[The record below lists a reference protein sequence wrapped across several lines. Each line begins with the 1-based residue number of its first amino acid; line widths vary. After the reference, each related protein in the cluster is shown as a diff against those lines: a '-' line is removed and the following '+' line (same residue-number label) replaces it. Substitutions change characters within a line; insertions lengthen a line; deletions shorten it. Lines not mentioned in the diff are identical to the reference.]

1 MIPIK
6 KFSFFRNSGS
16 CENSSLLPDVYQF
29 LKCVAATENG
39 VQAFTQFQTISTFC
53 EVIATRKT
61 GTVHEFCEGI
71 LCNMFGL
78 FGRRWVSKSA
88 VIVLRLNS
96 VEWVLA
102 EQWRRITSDL
112 VLFSWG
118 ASNWCMSIF
127 IPRSFS
133 IWFFSIVFVDFYL
146 QADNLSSTFEILNPV
161 AASLTPVSCFRI
173 IFWLESKR
181 IPLFIL

>member
-1 MIPIK
+1 MFEIFEQSFSKRLLVRYFLFPYTIRRMIPIK

-78 FGRRWVSKSA
+78 FVRR
-88 VIVLRLNS
+88 
-96 VEWVLA
+96 
-102 EQWRRITSDL
+102 
-112 VLFSWG
+112 
-118 ASNWCMSIF
+118 
-127 IPRSFS
+127 
-133 IWFFSIVFVDFYL
+133 
-146 QADNLSSTFEILNPV
+146 
-161 AASLTPVSCFRI
+161 
-173 IFWLESKR
+173 
-181 IPLFIL
+181 